1 MIFNSLFLKYDYM
14 KCKFLSILFGI
25 ACIGIS
31 SCTDEVDVVPKNDGQ
46 SLATRAATGVYTYPN
61 VSEIVGQAVVKN
73 KMDEAW
79 NLMKNNASSTSRSE
93 YGFYIYKSQ
102 STGKYYVGD
111 IVKGPAI
118 TGCEG
123 TNASISL
130 RKVLSNID
138 VCAFFHCHTT
148 LHYCPE
154 TTSRTTG
161 PSQSDIIFAN
171 NNNLPG
177 ILRDYKAY
185 EIYGGHSKDDSY
197 KDVTFGPKQRPNI
210 QY

>member
-1 MIFNSLFLKYDYM
+1 MRRKILSVFL
-14 KCKFLSILFGI
+14 GVV
-25 ACIGIS
+25 CIGIS
-31 SCTDEVDVVPKNDGQ
+31 SCTDEVDVVPVSDGQ

-61 VSEIVGQAVVKN
+61 VSEIIGQTVVKN

-79 NLMKNNASSTSRSE
+79 KLMKDNASSASRSE

-102 STGKYYVGD
+102 STGEYYVGN

-118 TGCEG
+118 TGCAG

-130 RKVLSNID
+130 GKVTSNID

-148 LHYCPE
+148 LYYCPE

-161 PSQSDIIFAN
+161 PSQSDINFAN

-177 ILRDYKAY
+177 ILRDYKAS

-197 KDVTFGPKQRPNI
+197 KDVTFGPKQRPNM